1 MLSIYRDIIYSKFWN
16 YYSTISNKSLPG
28 EDFSEIILRL
38 EKMQHDLR
46 KDYKRAQQQED
57 LLKLV
62 MKNFSR
68 YVEKNV
74 LCSKLNYIQENL

>member
-1 MLSIYRDIIYSKFWN
+1 MTW
-16 YYSTISNKSLPG
+16 NKSLPG
-28 EDFSEIILRL
+28 DDFSEIILRL